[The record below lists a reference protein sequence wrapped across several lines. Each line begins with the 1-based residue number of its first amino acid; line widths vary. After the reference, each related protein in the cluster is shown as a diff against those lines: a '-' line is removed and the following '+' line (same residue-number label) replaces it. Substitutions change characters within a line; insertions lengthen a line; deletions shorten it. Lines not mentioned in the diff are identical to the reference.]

1 MNKKLIWIIL
11 GVVLIGGGSLT
22 AYYFLR
28 SSDKHLQLIP
38 KSSVGVLKMD
48 LKSLNKKL
56 SNDGEFKKTVAYKK
70 LMKLKNGDKDDV
82 LNWVFNKVMEDPV
95 SSGINFNS
103 PAYMFIESK
112 DGSSFGY
119 VFDIRDIDN
128 FNRMILKMP
137 KVELELKKTKEFF
150 FIKASESTILSW
162 NENGLMVFTKQ
173 SSFFDEDDDE
183 DVLNYASD
191 FMTQK
196 KENSIT
202 ASNGFGKFN
211 DNGDDVSMFINYA
224 NIGDMKHVDK
234 GTKKLMKEY
243 EGVTLSIG
251 LNFED
256 DKVVAN
262 TQVYGN
268 NEALDKFKVMNEKGV
283 SDLVIGN
290 LNNGNSILH
299 MTLNVNV
306 LKLIGLIE
314 RMIAA
319 TEGEIKLMENLTKAT
334 GLTESEIK
342 NMLTGEVGICLESID
357 MVKLVSEV
365 PRYDMD
371 LADVVYERREVTRPM
386 PIVNIVFGSKN
397 KASIEKMMSRWMLPD
412 SAGVKVIKTPFIE
425 GYIVNGEKC
434 FFLSTSYDNAGK
446 VLKSGSLNPS
456 GKLVMKDEMGKYP
469 SAFFISTDV
478 NKLSNIFNREE
489 AGIEGRKIFD
499 SMKAYC
505 EIFADI
511 KGHSDNSNN
520 SEMTLYLKKG
530 QGNSLFRIAKQ
541 LEKLP
546 ID

>member
-11 GVVLIGGGSLT
+11 GVVLIGGGAFA

-38 KSSVGVLKMD
+38 KNSALVVKMD
-48 LKSLNKKL
+48 LKSLNSKL
-56 SNDGEFKKTVAYKK
+56 SNDGEFKKTAAYKK
-70 LMKLKNGDKDDV
+70 LMKLKNSDKDDV
-82 LNWVFNKVMEDPV
+82 LGWVFNKVIDDPV

-103 PAYMFIESK
+103 PAYLYVDSK
-112 DGSSFGY
+112 EANSFGY

-137 KVELELKKTKEFF
+137 KVELELKKTKDFF
-150 FIKASESTILSW
+150 FIKSDESTILTW
-162 NENGLMVFTKQ
+162 NEKGLMLFAKQ
-173 SSFFDEDDDE
+173 KSYFDDNDDE
-183 DVLNYASD
+183 DILNYVSD
-191 FMTQK
+191 YMTQK

-202 ASNGFGKFN
+202 ASNGFGKFD
-211 DNGDDVSMFINYA
+211 DNGDDVSMFVNYA
-224 NIGDMKHVDK
+224 SLSEMKNMDR
-234 GTKKLMKEY
+234 GAKKLMKEY
-243 EGVTLSIG
+243 EGVTLSLG

-290 LNNGNSILH
+290 LSNGNSILH
-299 MTLNVNV
+299 LTFNVNV

-314 RMIAA
+314 KMMAA
-319 TEGEIKLMENLTKAT
+319 NGAEENLMKKIENAS

-357 MVKLVSEV
+357 MVKSVTEV

-371 LADVVYERREVTRPM
+371 LGDVVYEKREVTRPM
-386 PIVNIVFGSKN
+386 PMVNIVFGSKN
-397 KASIEKMMSRWMLPD
+397 KATIEKMMSRWMLQD
-412 SAGVKVIKTPFIE
+412 SAGVKVIKAPFLE
-425 GYIVNGEKC
+425 AYVVNGEKC
-434 FFLSTSYDNAGK
+434 LFLSTRYDNAGK

-456 GKLVMKDEMGKYP
+456 GKLEMKDEMGKYP

-478 NKLSNIFNREE
+478 NKLSNLFNQED

-511 KGHSDNSNN
+511 KGHSDNSNK
-520 SEMTLYLKKG
+520 SEMTLFLKKG
-530 QGNSLFRIAKQ
+530 EGNSLFRIAKQ